1 MRTTHVPAINAR
13 YWTGITLASIFGTNL
28 GDFYAHESGL
38 SLIGGVPILVA
49 LFFLVYFIE
58 RLDKSEHDGYYWL
71 CIIIMRTGATNIADY
86 LTFGMHI
93 NAIGLSVFLAIL
105 LAALAWAAAR
115 SAKSKTSGFG
125 KGLPDT
131 NGLYWGAMLTAGV
144 FGTVLGDVC
153 SHTFGGGT
161 ASIGLGAMLAAA
173 LIWGPTGAG
182 WSILHYWLTIAV
194 ARTAG
199 TAIGDWLAGNKIMNL
214 GLPLSTLLTGLAFA
228 GVLLLW
234 RSRWQT
240 RPALAR

>member
-1 MRTTHVPAINAR
+1 
-13 YWTGITLASIFGTNL
+13 
-28 GDFYAHESGL
+28 
-38 SLIGGVPILVA
+38 PILVA
-49 LFFLVYFIE
+49 LFFFIYFIE
-58 RLDKSEHDGYYWL
+58 RLDKREHDGYYWL

-86 LTFGMHI
+86 LAFGMHI

-153 SHTFGGGT
+153 SGIFGGGT

-173 LIWGPTGAG
+173 LILGPTEAG
-182 WSILHYWLTIAV
+182 WSNLHYWLTIAV

-199 TAIGDWLAGNKIMNL
+199 TAIGDWLAVNKFMKA
-214 GLPLSTLLTGLAFA
+214 GLPLCSLCTELALS
-228 GVLLLW
+228 GILLLG
-234 RSRWQT
+234 ST
-240 RPALAR
+240 HMAATSAK